1 MAIYDKKLAGD
12 GSMEVWVRTQ
22 PREVP
27 TVRAFMTEAD
37 ADRWIRAQIELEH
50 PAARAPSSKGWT

>member
-37 ADRWIRAQIELEH
+37 ANRWIRAQIELEH
-50 PAARAPSSKGWT
+50 PGG